1 MQESQLGQT
10 EPSYPEQNP
19 MTTQLREQRLSR
31 VQEALLTVGYD
42 GRAIVSEYDFAVPEH
57 QMSPG
62 KVDLAAFSDPI
73 RHDLYTSCIAA
84 EDVSDGTDIQ
94 TTLTK
99 LTYLAPPVALMLRAD
114 GVDIWSVA
122 RIPSQQPIEHV
133 PYDALTQYFASNA
146 RHLSPD
152 SIAAAKTKGYQP
164 GFFDLD
170 RTLLQFAYQ
179 TTREILVRSFESAVS
194 AARESM
200 ASPEESDDRDLTKAT
215 LQILAGAIL
224 EDKQLLGGERSS
236 TVYGLIRRSANRYG
250 QYFDV
255 SSIDSMGRNAAQAT
269 FDSLRRNVTFRSFT
283 NEMLGYFYENA
294 LVDDELRRELGI
306 YYTPRSI
313 AKRIL
318 SRLPVE
324 DIEPS
329 KRVVFDGSS
338 GSGNLLLAAFERLVD
353 LVPRGWS
360 REQRHTYL
368 VERLH
373 GVDVDPFAVQVAGLS
388 LFFMDLPADDA
399 WDITEADF
407 TGSPAPKLALQPT
420 ILVGNPP
427 FKESRSFEGARHQ
440 QATLFLNK
448 YLDILEPGGLL
459 GVILP
464 ETFLENSSC
473 REARRRLLK
482 ECEILELCH
491 LPEGAFPMS
500 KVATVIVLAKK
511 NPPMRNQLSAPVRV
525 EKISALRRERENF
538 LDGDRPR
545 FSYVVPSTRRW
556 ADERHSRVASS
567 PLERN
572 VWDVIS
578 ADKKLEDVALIRNG
592 IITGKAQRDG
602 HIDRVKRGP
611 QWRPW
616 LGGTRGLEPYTL
628 KPEQQEFILYPGDLQ
643 WPRLDLEA
651 AFGFPRSKILV
662 NANRAPGNP
671 WRIYAAIDEFGYFPS
686 QGFHCVIPINESVS
700 LEELVAL
707 LNSSIANAWVDSL
720 NRKRWIGR
728 DALWDLPFPV
738 FTDHTRDSIVAC
750 VREVMGLKRR
760 QLVGSSKRYPNA
772 KAIRELVLKAD
783 DLVCEAFGV
792 GEDGRTL
799 LSKYFSGY
807 RRPGL
812 EWKGYSRPILANTV
826 TSSGRQWPI
835 TGQVLQVDAENDAL
849 TLWVRGYNEE
859 QPLQAEIPE
868 SMPGWALREGVKFK
882 AEIPWESRG
891 SEQLIV
897 NELTNFRP
905 LDFSYAST
913 EQLVSLLKNPMKLDE
928 LYGI

>member
-1 MQESQLGQT
+1 M
-10 EPSYPEQNP
+10 
-19 MTTQLREQRLSR
+19 
-31 VQEALLTVGYD
+31 TVGYD
-42 GRAIVSEYDFAVPEH
+42 GRAIVSEYDFAVPGYPT
-57 QMSPG
+57 SLG

-73 RHDLYTSCIAA
+73 QHDLHTSCIAA
-84 EDVSDGTDIQ
+84 EHVSDGTDIQ
-94 TTLTK
+94 STLTR
-99 LTYLAPPVALMLRAD
+99 LAYLAPLVALMLRAD
-114 GVDIWSVA
+114 GVDIWPVA
-122 RIPSQQPIEHV
+122 QTPGQQPIERV
-133 PYDALTQYFASNA
+133 PYDALKQYFAGNA

-152 SIAAAKTKGYQP
+152 AIASAKTKGYQP

-179 TTREILVRSFESAVS
+179 TTREILVRSFESAVT
-194 AARESM
+194 AAKQAM
-200 ASPEESDDRDLTKAT
+200 PSPEETHDRNLTKAT

-236 TVYGLIRRSANRYG
+236 SVYGLIGRSANRYG
-250 QYFDV
+250 QYFDT
-255 SSIDSMGRNAAQAT
+255 SSIDSMGRNAAQVT
-269 FDSLRRNVTFRSFT
+269 FDTLRQNVTFRSFT

-294 LVDDELRRELGI
+294 LVDDEIRKELGI

-318 SRLPVE
+318 SRLPIE

-338 GSGNLLLAAFERLVD
+338 GSGNLLLAAFERLAD
-353 LVPRGWS
+353 LVPRRWS
-360 REQRHTYL
+360 REQRHRYL

-388 LFFMDLPADDA
+388 LFFMDLPAGDA
-399 WDITEADF
+399 WDIAEADF
-407 TGSPAPKLALQPT
+407 TGSPSPNLAMQPT

-427 FKESRSFEGARHQ
+427 FRETRSLEGARHQ

-459 GVILP
+459 GVVLP

-473 REARRRLLK
+473 RDARRRLLK

-491 LPEGAFPMS
+491 LPEGTFPMS
-500 KVATVIVLAKK
+500 NVATVIVLAKK
-511 NPPMRNQLSAPVRV
+511 DPPMRNGLPAPVRV
-525 EKISALRRERENF
+525 EKVSALRRERERF

-545 FSYVVPSTRRW
+545 FSYIVPSTMRW
-556 ADERHSRVASS
+556 ADEYDARVSSS
-567 PLERN
+567 PLERS

-578 ADKKLEDVALIRNG
+578 IDRKLENVALIRNG
-592 IITGKAQRDG
+592 IIAGKAQRVG
-602 HIDRVKRGP
+602 HIDRARRGP

-616 LGGTRGLEPYTL
+616 LGGTRGLEPYAL
-628 KPEQQEFILYPGDLQ
+628 KPEQQEFILYPGELQ

-651 AFGFPRSKILV
+651 AFGSPRAKILV

-671 WRIYAAIDEFGYFPS
+671 WRMYAAIDEFGYFPS
-686 QGFHCVIPINESVS
+686 HGLHCVIPNDESAS

-728 DALWDLPFPV
+728 DTLWELPFPA
-738 FTDHTRDSIVAC
+738 FSDHARDSIVAC
-750 VREVMGLKRR
+750 VREVMVLKRTG
-760 QLVGSSKRYPNA
+760 LVESSKRYSNA
-772 KAIRELVLKAD
+772 NAIRELVLTVD

-792 GEDGRTL
+792 GQDGRMM

-812 EWKGYSRPILANTV
+812 EWKGYTQQIHTNTE
-826 TSSGRQWPI
+826 TPGSRQWPI
-835 TGQVLQVDAENDAL
+835 TGQILQVDAENETL
-849 TLWVRGYNEE
+849 TLWARGYNEE
-859 QPLQAEIPE
+859 QPLQADIPE
-868 SMPGWALREGVKFK
+868 SLPGWALREGVRFK

-905 LDFSYAST
+905 LDFSHAST
-913 EQLVSLLKNPMKLDE
+913 EQLVSLLKNPMQLNE
-928 LYGI
+928 LYGV